1 MAWNEPGGGNQ
12 QDPWSGGGGRRGSGN
27 GGGNGGNNQ
36 GPPDLDE
43 ALKKFQDK
51 LSRLMGKRG
60 KRGSDGNGGGSGG
73 KGNPF
78 ILPGVLVIIALVIW
92 AGSGFYVV
100 DQSER
105 GVVLRFG
112 KYHDTVSPG
121 LHWSPTFV
129 DQVTRVN
136 VTEVRSFRQDASM
149 LTSDTNIVTVRL
161 SAQYQVANPRDYVL
175 NVRDP
180 EQSLR
185 NALDST
191 LRHVVGAS
199 GMQNVLTSTTEVEE
213 VKQIDEGGKVPD
225 MPETVEDPSEL
236 PVVTMTPPVPD
247 SLLSGRE
254 ELGPEVA
261 KRLQESLDAYG
272 LGLRLQT
279 INLESTQAP
288 EQVQDAVDDVIRS
301 REDRQRLINEARAY
315 ENALQPRTEGEAQ
328 RFIEEATGYRN
339 TVVSDAEGQ
348 TNRFLAVLDEYQQA
362 PDVTRQR
369 LYLDTVSEVLGNN
382 RKALIDVGSQNN
394 SMIYLPLDQLGKPRA
409 GGSGSDADSQDIRQ
423 LESVSQQVQNEP
435 LSGSDNS
442 SGQRQ
447 SSGISREGR

>member
-279 INLESTQAP
+279 VNLESTQAP

-409 GGSGSDADSQDIRQ
+409 GSGSDADSQDIRQ